1 MKSSVNRVEN
11 QADKKQEKASSRMR
25 YLRFTEEIDC
35 HQLQRARVF
44 IQFLFPKQIERKL
57 PRQSLSFVSQGY
69 LTSTPE
75 PPLAGFDGVHGGVFS
90 SLYEH
95 HINKLSPTAMDWV
108 SFGASRKFLRVLSGP
123 ISVTMNTVSNPVF
136 RKRTCV
142 LSTTAD
148 TAELAKITNIQQT
161 RNV

>member
-1 MKSSVNRVEN
+1 VKTKRIKS
-11 QADKKQEKASSRMR
+11 KKRRHRECNELREK
-25 YLRFTEEIDC
+25 IDWY
-35 HQLQRARVF
+35 QLNRARVL
-44 IQFLFPKQIERKL
+44 IQFLPPKQIERKL
-57 PRQSLSFVSQGY
+57 PRQILLIVSLGY

-95 HINKLSPTAMDWV
+95 HINKLSPTSTDWI

-136 RKRTCV
+136 RKRTCL
-142 LSTTAD
+142 LSMAAD
-148 TAELAKITNIQQT
+148 AAELAKITTIPQT
-161 RNV
+161 RNM